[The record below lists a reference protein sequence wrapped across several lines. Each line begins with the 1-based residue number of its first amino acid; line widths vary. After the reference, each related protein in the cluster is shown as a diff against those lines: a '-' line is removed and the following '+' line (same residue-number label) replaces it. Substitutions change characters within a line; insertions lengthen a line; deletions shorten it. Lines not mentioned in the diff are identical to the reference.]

1 MRIDLADRLSGFPMI
16 VEEVAGFD
24 SAMVTRGGV
33 NLSEVD
39 SKTMESK
46 LVSGL
51 FFVGE
56 VLDVDG
62 DSGGYNLQAA
72 FSTGLL
78 AAMEIGKRLA
88 DLEGS
93 G

>member
-1 MRIDLADRLSGFPMI
+1 VTI

-78 AAMEIGKRLA
+78 AAMEIVKRLERTRPERRRQE
-88 DLEGS
+88 DLG
-93 G
+93 GTR